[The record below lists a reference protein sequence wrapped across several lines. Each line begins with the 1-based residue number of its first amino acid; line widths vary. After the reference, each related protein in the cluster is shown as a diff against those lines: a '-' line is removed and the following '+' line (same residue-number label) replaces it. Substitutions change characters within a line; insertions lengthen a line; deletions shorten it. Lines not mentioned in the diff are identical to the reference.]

1 MASLACEIT
10 SWPLR
15 RDEISRRTRI
25 SDTVMFLWCCLFKLP
40 VFVSRDD
47 DNLLERL
54 KLLRATAEPGDI
66 ALNLSFTFK
75 Q

>member
-1 MASLACEIT
+1 
-10 SWPLR
+10 
-15 RDEISRRTRI
+15 
-25 SDTVMFLWCCLFKLP
+25 MFLWCCLFKLP
-40 VFVSRDD
+40 VFVPRDD

-75 Q
+75 QLPRFVNDRLSAIHVLALICEPFNSI